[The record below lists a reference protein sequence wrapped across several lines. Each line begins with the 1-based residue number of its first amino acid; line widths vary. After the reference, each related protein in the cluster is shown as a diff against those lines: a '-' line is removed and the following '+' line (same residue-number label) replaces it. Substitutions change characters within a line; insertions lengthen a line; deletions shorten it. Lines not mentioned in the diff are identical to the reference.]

1 MGVYREPPWGCR
13 RPLNDGVLTFHAVR
27 VLIVAAQARPGRGAA
42 DPPGDP
48 GAAPKFVLNAAM
60 MDHRPDELSS

>member
-1 MGVYREPPWGCR
+1 
-13 RPLNDGVLTFHAVR
+13 VLTFHAVR